1 MKVFLSSLAGALKPL
16 KRFMMKAVDLGFNN
30 IEIVDEWNHRLDSKK
45 VRELNE
51 LKKTYSLNY
60 VVHAPFDG
68 INISTPQNALRAV
81 ALKLIEDSIRHAY
94 EIDAKL
100 VVIHSGFISP
110 LDFLK
115 PKVSWNLFLDSL
127 KRLNK
132 LANDLDIY
140 VGVENMPSD
149 VSAAIRS
156 YKDAIRFMEEIHAL
170 EMLGLT
176 LDIGHTNTIN
186 TYEARDYLLRVG
198 DRILHLHLHDNDGKS
213 DGHLAVGSGTVNWAL
228 ILPLVKGLKLVG
240 GLTIE
245 VMNFKDVQKS
255 FSVIDKMLR

>member
-1 MKVFLSSLAGALKPL
+1 MKVFLSSLAGVLKSL
-16 KRFMMKAVDLGFNN
+16 KRFIVRAVDLGFNN
-30 IEIVDEWNHRLDSKK
+30 IEIVDEWNHRLNSKK

-68 INISTPQNALRAV
+68 INISTPQNALRTV
-81 ALKLIEDSIRHAY
+81 ALKLIEKSMRCAY

-100 VVIHSGFISP
+100 VVVHSGFISP
-110 LDFLK
+110 LDIIK

-132 LANDLDIY
+132 LAKDLDVY

-149 VSAAIRS
+149 VSAMIRS
-156 YKDAIRFMEEIHAL
+156 YKDAILFIEEIYAL

-176 LDIGHTNTIN
+176 LDVGHTNTIN
-186 TYEARDYLLRVG
+186 TYEARNYLLRVG
-198 DRILHLHLHDNDGKS
+198 DRILHLHLHDNDGKK

-228 ILPLVKGLKLVG
+228 ILPLVKGLRLIG

-245 VMNFKDVQKS
+245 VMNLRDAKKS
-255 FSVIDKMLR
+255 FNVITTMLR